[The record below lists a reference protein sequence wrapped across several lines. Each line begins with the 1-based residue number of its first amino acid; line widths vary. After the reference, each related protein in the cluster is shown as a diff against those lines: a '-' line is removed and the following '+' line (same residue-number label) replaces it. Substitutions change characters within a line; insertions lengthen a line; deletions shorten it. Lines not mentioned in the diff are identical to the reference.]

1 MMANRMAPRVF
12 EKLKPI
18 NLCSLEA
25 GMSDRLL
32 KGGDVDTVLGISRSL
47 AYRMMRTGE
56 IQSIRFGRTIRVR
69 PEALERFLQE
79 RTMKNGLQ
87 LK

>member
-1 MMANRMAPRVF
+1 MT
-12 EKLKPI
+12 
-18 NLCSLEA
+18 
-25 GMSDRLL
+25 DRLL
-32 KGGDVDTVLGISRSL
+32 KGGDVAVVLGISRSL

-56 IQSIRFGRTIRVR
+56 IQSIRFGRSIRVR

-79 RTMKNGLQ
+79 RTMKNGLE

>member
-1 MMANRMAPRVF
+1 MTD
-12 EKLKPI
+12 K
-18 NLCSLEA
+18 
-25 GMSDRLL
+25 LL
-32 KGGDVDTVLGISRSL
+32 KGVDVATVLGISRSL

-69 PEALERFLQE
+69 PEALERFLQA
-79 RTMKNGLQ
+79 RTMKNGLE

>member
-1 MMANRMAPRVF
+1 MYNKLLNGADVAN
-12 EKLKPI
+12 L
-18 NLCSLEA
+18 
-25 GMSDRLL
+25 
-32 KGGDVDTVLGISRSL
+32 LGISRSL

-56 IQSIRFGRTIRVR
+56 IQAIRFGRSIRVR

-79 RTMKNGLQ
+79 RTMKNGLE

>member
-1 MMANRMAPRVF
+1 MT
-12 EKLKPI
+12 
-18 NLCSLEA
+18 
-25 GMSDRLL
+25 DRLL
-32 KGGDVDTVLGISRSL
+32 KGGDVATVLGISRSL

-69 PEALERFLQE
+69 PEALERFLQA
-79 RTMKNGLQ
+79 RTMKNGLE

>member
-1 MMANRMAPRVF
+1 MAKSMALRLFQKFRPV
-12 EKLKPI
+12 
-18 NLCSLEA
+18 NLCDVEV
-25 GMSDRLL
+25 GMTDRLL
-32 KGGDVDTVLGISRSL
+32 KGGDVATVLGISRSL

-69 PEALERFLQE
+69 PEALEKFLQA
-79 RTMKNGLQ
+79 RTMKNGSE

>member
-1 MMANRMAPRVF
+1 MNQKF
-12 EKLKPI
+12 KPVH
-18 NLCSLEA
+18 LCDVEV
-25 GMSDRLL
+25 GMNDKLL
-32 KGGDVDTVLGISRSL
+32 KGGDVATVLGISRSL

-69 PEALERFLQE
+69 PEALEKFLQD
-79 RTMKNGLQ
+79 RTVKNGLE

>member
-1 MMANRMAPRVF
+1 MSNKF
-12 EKLKPI
+12 KPVD
-18 NLCSLEA
+18 LCDMEV
-25 GMSDRLL
+25 GMTDRLL
-32 KGGDVDTVLGISRSL
+32 KGGDVATVLGISRSL

-69 PEALERFLQE
+69 PEALERFLQA
-79 RTMKNGLQ
+79 RTMKNGLE

>member
-1 MMANRMAPRVF
+1 MANRMAPWMF
-12 EKLKPI
+12 GKIKPI
-18 NLCSLEA
+18 ILCNLEA

-32 KGGDVDTVLGISRSL
+32 KGGDVATILGISRSL

-69 PEALERFLQE
+69 PEALERFLQD
-79 RTMKNGLQ
+79 RTVKNGLE

>member
-1 MMANRMAPRVF
+1 MYN
-12 EKLKPI
+12 KLL
-18 NLCSLEA
+18 N
-25 GMSDRLL
+25 
-32 KGGDVDTVLGISRSL
+32 GGDVANLLGISRSL

-56 IQSIRFGRTIRVR
+56 IQAIRFGRSIRVR

-79 RTMKNGLQ
+79 RTIKNGLE

>member
-1 MMANRMAPRVF
+1 MEV
-12 EKLKPI
+12 
-18 NLCSLEA
+18 
-25 GMSDRLL
+25 GMTDRLL
-32 KGGDVDTVLGISRSL
+32 KGGDVATVLGISRSL

-69 PEALERFLQE
+69 PEALERFLQA
-79 RTMKNGLQ
+79 RTMKNGLE

>member
-1 MMANRMAPRVF
+1 MALWMSNKF
-12 EKLKPI
+12 KLVD
-18 NLCSLEA
+18 LCDMEV
-25 GMSDRLL
+25 GMTDRLL
-32 KGGDVDTVLGISRSL
+32 KGGDVATVLGISRSL

-69 PEALERFLQE
+69 PEALERFLQA
-79 RTMKNGLQ
+79 RTMKNGLE